1 MDGMR
6 VSDGRPMCH
15 LHCSHLKVLHDT
27 SRRLFY
33 HSNMIDPDSNPTRTL
48 TLVLPEDDWRALR
61 AAEPDAIGWLRAQ
74 IQNRLAEGD
83 GGGTHSEPSA
93 PWSSRSNPA
102 SASTAE
108 TWWGNEDEY

>member
-1 MDGMR
+1 MR
-6 VSDGRPMCH
+6 VQDGGSICH

-27 SRRLFY
+27 SRGVFY
-33 HSNMIDPDSNPTRTL
+33 HSNIMDPDSNPTRTL
-48 TLVLPEDDWRALR
+48 TLVLPEDDWKALR
-61 AAEPDAIGWLRAQ
+61 AAEPDAIAWLRAQ

-83 GGGTHSEPSA
+83 GDTAPSA

>member
-1 MDGMR
+1 MDVMR
-6 VSDGRPMCH
+6 AQDGGPICH

-27 SRRLFY
+27 SRGLFY
-33 HSNMIDPDSNPTRTL
+33 HSTMIDPDSNPTRTL
-48 TLVLPEDDWRALR
+48 TLVLPENDWKALR
-61 AAEPDAIGWLRAQ
+61 AAEPDAIGWLRTQ

-83 GGGTHSEPSA
+83 GDTQSEPST